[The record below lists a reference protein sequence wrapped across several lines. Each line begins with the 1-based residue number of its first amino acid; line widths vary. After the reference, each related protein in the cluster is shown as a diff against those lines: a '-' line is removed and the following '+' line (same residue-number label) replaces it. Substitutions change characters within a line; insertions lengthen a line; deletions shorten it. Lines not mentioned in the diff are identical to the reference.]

1 MCIYLLCNYVG
12 ILYTNFLILVYLVKF
27 PYNNDLD
34 IRIHMFDAHFYYIYF
49 L

>member
-1 MCIYLLCNYVG
+1 MLIYLFCNYIG
-12 ILYTNFLILVYLVKF
+12 ILYTTFLILVYLVQF

-34 IRIHMFDAHFYYIYF
+34 IRIDVFYVYFYYIYV